1 MTCSKNGTNPSH
13 YRQGHFETI
22 EIIKDMMTHEMY
34 EGFLLGNVQ
43 KYLSRYRHKN
53 GLEDLE
59 KAQTYLKWLS
69 EHVDMEEM
77 EF

>member
-1 MTCSKNGTNPSH
+1 MTCLKNGTKPSH
-13 YRQGHFETI
+13 YRQGQYETI

-53 GLEDLE
+53 G
-59 KAQTYLKWLS
+59 
-69 EHVDMEEM
+69 
-77 EF
+77 